1 MIRKAQW
8 EGQKTVLQACG
19 RMKDSHLGQ
28 KHPEDLCTQGS
39 QHTAH
44 RGQRSGH
51 GGARLAFREKQY
63 VELLE
68 V

>member
-44 RGQRSGH
+44 GGKDQVTEGQGWLLGRSSM
-51 GGARLAFREKQY
+51 
-63 VELLE
+63 
-68 V
+68 